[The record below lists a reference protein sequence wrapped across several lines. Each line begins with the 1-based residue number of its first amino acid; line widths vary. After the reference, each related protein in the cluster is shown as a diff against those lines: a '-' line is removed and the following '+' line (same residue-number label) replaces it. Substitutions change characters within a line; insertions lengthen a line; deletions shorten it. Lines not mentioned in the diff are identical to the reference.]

1 MNIHFDKKTNIVRWT
16 APAGAVAYEIR
27 MLHGTGAAG
36 WGYTESTTETSLD
49 LSLSPYWGNIK
60 ETGMS
65 LEVVAYDNAAPPT
78 VVDNDNINITITIP
92 KPPWHQGSAVKLFM
106 VLAAILGIW
115 AGYSQYKL
123 GKANDVGQQ
132 LSLAETMVSDNLT
145 VISNLT
151 RKLTIAT
158 NQPVI
163 ALYETNVVTVP
174 VYERI
179 KVYDIPQGMPK
190 AGPAEKGSLVNLF
203 SPTNQHTAT
212 RFVTSGNGVEFTTPN
227 DWTVNCLVYAN
238 EADFDRLVNIGG
250 LTNPHWVY
258 YGPGI
263 QLPSNT
269 KVVAYW
275 IRNRVP
281 NSQLKVE
288 FVLTPVAPVP

>member
-78 VVDNDNINITITIP
+78 VVDNDNINITIP

-115 AGYSQYKL
+115 AGYSRYKL

-132 LSLAETMVSDNLT
+132 LSIAETMVSEKLT

-151 RKLTIAT
+151 SQLVIAT
-158 NQPVI
+158 NQPKV
-163 ALYETNVVTVP
+163 TNYVTTTKVVRVEQHVP
-174 VYERI
+174 
-179 KVYDIPQGMPK
+179 VYDIPQGMPK
-190 AGPAEKGSLVNLF
+190 TGPAETTKLDTGTNKAQCKVEMLVG
-203 SPTNQHTAT
+203 P
-212 RFVTSGNGVEFTTPN
+212 GNGVEFTTPN
-227 DWTVNCLVYAN
+227 DWTVNCLVYGN

-258 YGPGI
+258 YGPETR
-263 QLPSNT
+263 LPRNT

-275 IRNRVP
+275 IRNRIQ
-281 NSQLKVE
+281 NNYLKVE
-288 FVLTPVAPVP
+288 FVLTPVAPTTK

>member
-1 MNIHFDKKTNIVRWT
+1 MKVDFDKKTNVLHWT
-16 APAGAVAYEIR
+16 PVPGVDRYVAKMEGGTPPDDWAKSYSFPASD
-27 MLHGTGAAG
+27 TGMD
-36 WGYTESTTETSLD
+36 LD
-49 LSLSPYWGNIK
+49 QTACWGNIK
-60 ETGMS
+60 EAGA
-65 LEVVAYDNAAPPT
+65 E
-78 VVDNDNINITITIP
+78 ITILARDASLVDLESATINVTIP
-92 KPPWHQGSAVKLFM
+92 KPPWYSGTAVRLFM
-106 VLAAILGIW
+106 LLAVLLGTWAA
-115 AGYSQYKL
+115 YSQYKL

-132 LSLAETMVSDNLT
+132 LSIAEMMVSEKLT

-151 RKLTIAT
+151 SKLTIAT
-158 NQPVI
+158 NQPKV
-163 ALYETNVVTVP
+163 TNYVTATKVVRVEQHVP
-174 VYERI
+174 
-179 KVYDIPQGMPK
+179 VYDIPQGMPK
-190 AGPAEKGSLVNLF
+190 AGPAEKGSLVNVF
-203 SPTNQHTAT
+203 SPTNQHTVT
-212 RFVTSGNGVEFTTPN
+212 RFVTSGNGMEFTAPN

-250 LTNPHWVY
+250 ITTPHWVY